1 MAEQF
6 VIVEKR
12 RGVWIWQILLL
23 VMVGCLGAASGYM
36 LGLSDDGY
44 DIDDMVQS
52 RQSLA
57 RELSTVKAEYTEA
70 RRALIQL
77 ERGQAIDAEAMR
89 TARNTISELESRI
102 DGLEADLTFY
112 RNIMAPSE
120 VSTGLQVDQ
129 MTLRNL
135 RGEGRYGFKL
145 TLTQIGDNSSFI
157 GGLVA
162 VNLIGERNGEQE
174 VIPLRD
180 VSEDIEE
187 LGVRFRFRYFQD
199 VEGVLRLP
207 EDFKPYEIQV
217 VAKAEGAKASQA
229 QRTFDWL
236 QLTE

>member
-1 MAEQF
+1 MADQF

-12 RGVWIWQILLL
+12 QGAWVWRALVLIL
-23 VMVGCLGAASGYM
+23 MTGLGAAGGYM
-36 LGLSDDGY
+36 LGMSGDGY

-57 RELSTVKAEYTEA
+57 RELSVVKAEYGEA
-70 RRALIQL
+70 RQALVRL

-89 TARNTISELESRI
+89 SARNTISELESRI

-129 MTLRNL
+129 MSLRSL

-157 GGLVA
+157 AGFVA

-180 VSEDIEE
+180 VSEDIED

-199 VEGVLRLP
+199 VEGVLLLP

-229 QRTFDWL
+229 ERTFEWL